1 MPNWECAK
9 EGCIPVLQALCIY
22 HGPLALPILQNADRS
37 IDDSLIRH
45 PRQMGLENAPA
56 YLALKV
62 FTVRVIQPEGTGVT
76 NLVLEKN

>member
-1 MPNWECAK
+1 
-9 EGCIPVLQALCIY
+9 
-22 HGPLALPILQNADRS
+22 
-37 IDDSLIRH
+37 
-45 PRQMGLENAPA
+45 MGLENAPA